1 MRWGGSSQHRSCGG
15 RPKSERRLHVVLVIA
30 RRQRPSYW
38 LLTRLAAGQLD
49 VLKVGSPGGEEVL
62 PVFSFDDEAQMFVR
76 LAALEGA
83 WGARET
89 STGEMIS
96 VLYGPCGGVTRVALD
111 PIPEPGPAAFR
122 GASFGRGGF
131 LSFLSRRQETAGSP
145 RHPQL
150 VGSATGETDGISA
163 DAAPVVRRG

>member
-1 MRWGGSSQHRSCGG
+1 M
-15 RPKSERRLHVVLVIA
+15 VIT
-30 RRQRPSYW
+30 RRQRPTYW
-38 LLTRLAAGQLD
+38 LLTRLTAGQLD
-49 VLKVGSPGGEEVL
+49 VLTVGVAGGEEVL
-62 PVFSFDDEAQMFVR
+62 PVFSFDDEAQMFAR
-76 LAALEGA
+76 LASLEGA

-96 VLYGPCGGVTRVALD
+96 VLYGPCGSVTRIMLD
-111 PIPEPGPAAFR
+111 PIPGPGSATFR

-131 LSFLSRRQETAGSP
+131 LGFLSRRQETAGSP

-150 VGSATGETDGISA
+150 VGSVTGETDGISA